1 MQRIIILLIVGILFT
16 FCTMKE
22 SNAPIEE
29 WKAEIV
35 KAETDFARMA
45 KEKGMSAAF
54 LHYSAEDAVL
64 SRNNTIVKGKA
75 EMAQYFDNQTLKDIN
90 LEWVPDFVDVS
101 ASGDMAYTYG
111 KFTFSAIDTSG
122 TPLNAKGI
130 FHTVWKRQANG
141 KWKFVWD

>member
-1 MQRIIILLIVGILFT
+1 MQRIIILLIVGILFN
-16 FCTMKE
+16 FCTME
-22 SNAPIEE
+22 ERNAPIEE

-35 KAETDFARMA
+35 KTETDFAQMA
-45 KEKGMSAAF
+45 KEKGMPAAF
-54 LHYSAEDAVL
+54 LHYAAEDAVL
-64 SRNNTIVKGKA
+64 NRNNTIVNGKA

-90 LEWVPDFVDVS
+90 LEWLPDFVDVS

-141 KWKFVWD
+141 EWKFVWD